1 MQNWVKGSREE
12 VMRPTLRILGLR
24 IYISITRT
32 VEARNL
38 KFGMQICLKG
48 TNETYKIRQRVG
60 KWSRYFTYF

>member
-1 MQNWVKGSREE
+1 
-12 VMRPTLRILGLR
+12 MRPTLRILGLR